1 MSLAIYLNDDFQG
14 GETIFYIPKQH
25 DFTRD
30 LNISDVVDQ
39 DRFDP
44 ITLKPSTGLADI
56 FSQNIIHE
64 SVMIQSSVKCI
75 LKTDII
81 LKRIQPLGFQ
91 VSDVERRFFKMF
103 ELVSNCA
110 IARIKERFM

>member
-1 MSLAIYLNDDFQG
+1 MILH
-14 GETIFYIPKQH
+14 ET
-25 DFTRD
+25 
-30 LNISDVVDQ
+30 SDVVDQDRFDPVTLKPSTRPVDQ

-44 ITLKPSTGLADI
+44 ITLKPSTGLAVI

-103 ELVSNCA
+103 EFVSNCA